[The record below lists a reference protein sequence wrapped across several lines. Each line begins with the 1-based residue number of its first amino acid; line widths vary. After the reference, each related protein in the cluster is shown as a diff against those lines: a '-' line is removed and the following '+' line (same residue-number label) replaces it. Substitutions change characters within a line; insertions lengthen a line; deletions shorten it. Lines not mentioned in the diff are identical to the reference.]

1 MPRPR
6 RKSLYEEQELN
17 MTPLIDCV
25 FLLLIFFMVTTV
37 FKQPYSLQVVL
48 PEAQQA
54 QIVEEKKLVATI
66 TQDGR
71 MEINRHLVT
80 LDNLEQVLLREKEG
94 TRSLTLVVRTD
105 QETPHKYLLD
115 LFEVAKRV
123 GIEKNT
129 PGDGRFAKRI
139 VWNWTANSSSANA
152 PEAHPI

>member
-1 MPRPR
+1 MPR

-48 PEAQQA
+48 PEAQQGV
-54 QIVEEKKLVATI
+54 IVEEKKLVASI

-80 LDNLEQVLLREKEG
+80 LDNLEQILLREKEG

-123 GIEKNT
+123 GIEKIPLAT
-129 PGDGRFAKRI
+129 EDLR
-139 VWNWTANSSSANA
+139 
-152 PEAHPI
+152 EE

>member
-37 FKQPYSLQVVL
+37 FKQPYSLQVAL
-48 PEAQQA
+48 PEAQQGV
-54 QIVEEKKLVATI
+54 IVEEKKLVASI

-80 LDNLEQVLLREKEG
+80 LDHLEQVLLREKEG

-123 GIEKNT
+123 GIEKIPLAT
-129 PGDGRFAKRI
+129 EDLREK
-139 VWNWTANSSSANA
+139 
-152 PEAHPI
+152 

>member
-17 MTPLIDCV
+17 MTPLINCV

-48 PEAQQA
+48 PEAQQGV
-54 QIVEEKKLVATI
+54 IVEEKKLVASI

-80 LDNLEQVLLREKEG
+80 LDDLEQVLLREKEG

-123 GIEKNT
+123 GIEKIPLAT
-129 PGDGRFAKRI
+129 EDLREK
-139 VWNWTANSSSANA
+139 
-152 PEAHPI
+152 

>member
-1 MPRPR
+1 
-6 RKSLYEEQELN
+6 

-48 PEAQQA
+48 PEAQQGV
-54 QIVEEKKLVATI
+54 IVEEKKLVASI

-123 GIEKNT
+123 GIEKIPLAT
-129 PGDGRFAKRI
+129 EDLREK
-139 VWNWTANSSSANA
+139 
-152 PEAHPI
+152 